1 MVAAGGLSAVR
12 MEKLHPRS
20 ALGAGVLLRE
30 HPRSAVAPVD
40 DDQAIR
46 SSLKWLIESVGL
58 RVEAYT
64 SADEFIRSYYPGRAG
79 CLLLDVRM
87 PGMSGLEL
95 QSQLESHD
103 IRLPVIILTG
113 HGDVGMAVKAMKAGA
128 LDFIE
133 KPFDDEL
140 LLAAIEKALTEDAEK
155 REERASQAEILARM
169 SQLTKRESQVM
180 EMVTNGKS
188 NKEIAAELNV
198 SAKTVEAHRA
208 HVMEKMEAGSL
219 AELVRMAMIVSAA

>member
-1 MVAAGGLSAVR
+1 MNSGDTSN
-12 MEKLHPRS
+12 K
-20 ALGAGVLLRE
+20 GV
-30 HPRSAVAPVD
+30 VFIVD
-40 DDQAIR
+40 DDEAMR
-46 SSLKWLIESVGL
+46 NSLRWLIESVG
-58 RVEAYT
+58 RTVETYE
-64 SADEFIRSYYPGRAG
+64 SARAFLENHYPGRSG

-155 REERASQAEILARM
+155 REERASRAEILARM

-208 HVMEKMEAGSL
+208 HVMEKMQAGSL
-219 AELVRMAMIVSAA
+219 AELVRMAMTVSAS

>member
-1 MVAAGGLSAVR
+1 MIS
-12 MEKLHPRS
+12 S
-20 ALGAGVLLRE
+20 DSTNTGV
-30 HPRSAVAPVD
+30 VFVVD
-40 DDQAIR
+40 DDEAMR
-46 SSLKWLIESVGL
+46 NSLRWLIESVGHT
-58 RVEAYT
+58 VETYA
-64 SADEFIRSYYPGRAG
+64 SAQAFLDNHYPGRSG

-87 PGMSGLEL
+87 PGITGLEL

-140 LLAAIEKALTEDAEK
+140 LLAAIERALTEDVEK
-155 REERASQAEILARM
+155 REERASKAEILARM
-169 SQLTKRESQVM
+169 GQLTKREHQVM
-180 EMVTNGKS
+180 DMVTSGKS

-208 HVMEKMEAGSL
+208 HVMEKMQAGSL
-219 AELVRMAMIVSAA
+219 AELVRMAMIVAAS